1 MKSLLKLATAALLA
15 LGFAPFC
22 FAGVPYSDYEYEA
35 CGTSDS
41 GLDASDLYLQ
51 CNSYICIA
59 WFRTCG
65 PLDPKAKYRIHFD
78 TQEPFFYEEDDCL
91 TTSDDTVMYRNGK
104 VTGPGYLHHLIEAD
118 GQIIGAAWWLSY
130 DELGIEVGDDIFA
143 WLDVHRK
150 GIQDR
155 VPDTYVDELDT
166 CAKPQDAYPPEVIAV
181 CAADDSSP
189 ATCGQE

>member
-1 MKSLLKLATAALLA
+1 MKSLLKLTTAALLA

-22 FAGVPYSDYEYEA
+22 LAGVPYVDSIDDP
-35 CGTSDS
+35 CDIPGT
-41 GLDASDLYLQ
+41 GLDAYDLYLQ
-51 CNSYICIA
+51 CNNYLCFA

-104 VTGPGYLHHLIEAD
+104 LTGPGELDHLIQPDDE
-118 GQIIGAAWWLSY
+118 IIGVAWMISY
-130 DELGIEVGDDIFA
+130 DELGIEVGDDVFA

-155 VPDTYVDELDT
+155 VPDTYVDEFDT
-166 CAKPQDAYPPEVIAV
+166 CAKPQDDSEVLAV

-189 ATCGQE
+189 PTCPPD